1 MLRAALAVGVTT
13 SVLAAWSIAAAQTPP
28 AQMGARYVPAPW
40 WMQEPVIASIGL
52 VRTELPANRASFS
65 AQFQAV
71 ERTSAAAQQAA
82 AAKVREIDAALRS
95 YGADKVRIETTLS
108 TRPLYE
114 QYRDKDGNILEN
126 QRADKID
133 RFEVSASLRID
144 VRDMAVLERA
154 YAAVQAAQPTS
165 VGPVGFRL
173 EPDNE
178 VRTWLS
184 KEAVKDAARRATLAA
199 DAAGSKLGRVKVIDP
214 TGRACQTDVLAG
226 WPSYGS
232 GGAPVDVAY
241 DGPAMAS
248 PPPPPPPPPAPMS
261 ARGGQAEPMQF
272 TLQPPR
278 QWLQEEACVVY
289 GLM

>member
-1 MLRAALAVGVTT
+1 MT
-13 SVLAAWSIAAAQTPP
+13 SALAAWSIAAAQTPP
-28 AQMGARYVPAPW
+28 AQLGARYVPAPW

-52 VRTELPANRASFS
+52 VRTELPANRAAFT

-82 AAKVREIDAALRS
+82 AAKVREIDSVLRA

-133 RFEVSASLRID
+133 RYEVSATVRID

-154 YAAVQAAQPTS
+154 YAAVQAAQPTA

-184 KEAVKDAARRATLAA
+184 KEAVKDAARRANLAA

-232 GGAPVDVAY
+232 GGAPVDVSY
-241 DGPAMAS
+241 DAAMAPS
-248 PPPPPPPPPAPMS
+248 PPPPPPPPAPMA
-261 ARGGQAEPMQF
+261 ARGGGQGEPMQF